1 MAVFGFMKFQVC
13 LKDVNMYIC
22 IRFKLVNNLKEP
34 RIFLLRKVHI
44 FREGHKILRNLH
56 RRFDHY
62 NIGQI
67 YGEDF
72 EKNCGLLKKY
82 EL

>member
-13 LKDVNMYIC
+13 LKDGNMYIC

-44 FREGHKILRNLH
+44 FREGHKILRISTVDLTGTT
-56 RRFDHY
+56 Y
-62 NIGQI
+62 IKQMYSG
-67 YGEDF
+67 DF
-72 EKNCGLLKKY
+72 AKF
-82 EL
+82 